1 MKNCYAFNKK
11 GEKVFCKTETAPT
24 GILVVDYY
32 LPRGKFSI
40 IWDRTTFVKIGGIRD
55 TQDGRKDIVRYFIH
69 PSYWLGTTFEQPT
82 YFTQQEAIDMVFNE
96 FVNLYV

>member
-40 IWDRTTFVKIGGIRD
+40 IWDRTAFVQIGDIHESKDR
-55 TQDGRKDIVRYFIH
+55 RKDIVRYLVH
-69 PSYWLGTTFEQPT
+69 PAYWMGATFKQPT
-82 YFTQQEAIDMVFNE
+82 YYTQQNAIDMVFNE
-96 FVNLYV
+96 FINLCV

>member
-32 LPRGKFSI
+32 LPRGKFGI
-40 IWDRTTFVKIGGIRD
+40 IWDRTAFVQIVDIHESKDR
-55 TQDGRKDIVRYFIH
+55 RKDIVRYFIH
-69 PSYWLGTTFEQPT
+69 PAYWMGPTFKQPT
-82 YFTQQEAIDMVFNE
+82 YFTQQDAIDIVFNE
-96 FVNLYV
+96 FINLYV